1 MEAELNEEE
10 QRRKNWL
17 INVLI
22 KLLPFLCGFDAL
34 LFVFLASSRQR
45 CLLLEFLFIGRLFLT
60 EVFLQGFGVF
70 FLLFG
75 LGLCFFFAGFCS
87 LLSSFF
93 SGFTGLLTGV
103 DVGTNPIGDF
113 LLLCGVFFGLVF
125 VLSSQLLRY
134 DLIGLGL
141 FSTVQFGNA
150 VIDIIFYRLEVN
162 LQLCQLVL

>member
-1 MEAELNEEE
+1 MRFV
-10 QRRKNWL
+10 QRRKNRL
-17 INVLI
+17 TKVLI

-34 LFVFLASSRQR
+34 LFVFLACPRQR

-93 SGFTGLLTGV
+93 SGFAGLLTGV
-103 DVGTNPIGDF
+103 DIGTNLIGDF
-113 LLLCGVFFGLVF
+113 LLLCGVFFGLVL
-125 VLSSQLLRY
+125 VLSSQLRRY
-134 DLIGLGL
+134 DIINLPLLGA
-141 FSTVQFGNA
+141 VQFGNT
-150 VIDIIFYRLEVN
+150 VIDIIFY
-162 LQLCQLVL
+162 